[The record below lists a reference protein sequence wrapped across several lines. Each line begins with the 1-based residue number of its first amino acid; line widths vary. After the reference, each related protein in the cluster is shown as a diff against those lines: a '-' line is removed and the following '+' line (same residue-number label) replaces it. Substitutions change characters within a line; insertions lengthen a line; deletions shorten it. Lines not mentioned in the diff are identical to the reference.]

1 MTVYRLLA
9 LRYLLQ
15 RWDRAGLIVLSIAL
29 GVATLVSARIL
40 NRCVEMAALDTT
52 TPGGSAELYV
62 ANGEAGVLRG
72 VADELRAAQVPG
84 VRSVQPLVYDRVSL
98 PDLDG
103 RVSVLIGAEVSS
115 QFFSAGNPLKAKV

>member
-9 LRYLLQ
+9 LRYLFQ
-15 RWDRAGLIVLSIAL
+15 RWDRAALIILSISL

-40 NRCVEMAALDTT
+40 NRCVELAALDTT

-84 VRSVQPLVYDRVSL
+84 DAYYERQKSL
-98 PDLDG
+98 DSALQKALEELADAE
-103 RVSVLIGAEVSS
+103 RAYRRGAD
-115 QFFSAGNPLKAKV
+115 